1 MTPPTAFRI
10 LRIRPI
16 LQLNGTMEGIASLQ
30 SKCTACGD
38 ESKMSN
44 GCGLEEADGGVR
56 LTCLGCKA
64 TEILTLEVAL
74 GHWREQTRRDRI
86 LALAGIVP
94 DDLKRP

>member
-1 MTPPTAFRI
+1 MTNTQVFRI
-10 LRIRPI
+10 LRIRPL

-38 ESKMSN
+38 ESRMSK
-44 GCGLEEADGGVR
+44 GCGIEDMDGGVI

-64 TEILTLEVAL
+64 TYVLTFEEARLC
-74 GHWREQTRRDRI
+74 WQEQARRDRV

-94 DDLKRP
+94 QDLYGP